1 MDNFLDRLFESF
13 GHSERSNN
21 PELMKNANNRELL
34 SNYGRQ
40 TDKLLQLKN
49 KVVGL
54 AERASNKKLSKKC
67 NIYHL

>member
-21 PELMKNANNRELL
+21 PELMKNANNKELL

-40 TDKLLQLKN
+40 THKLLQLKN
-49 KVVGL
+49 KDVGL
-54 AERASNKKLSKKC
+54 AERASNKKLGKKC